1 VQAAKWINE
10 TDELPLKGTPESAVR
25 LNEAL
30 KVIDKALTYDRS
42 FAVAYVEQGRA
53 KKRLSVLKDD
63 AQLLRQALES
73 IEIARTL
80 DPQSD
85 AALYNSA
92 CYKALLRKPID
103 EILGDLCTAVSLNPT
118 LRFSAVK
125 DGDLEWVRNTA
136 NERFDEALRC

>member
-1 VQAAKWINE
+1 MQAAKWINE

-63 AQLLRQALES
+63 AQLLMIHLAACTVRILARLDALS
-73 IEIARTL
+73 
-80 DPQSD
+80 
-85 AALYNSA
+85 
-92 CYKALLRKPID
+92 
-103 EILGDLCTAVSLNPT
+103 
-118 LRFSAVK
+118 
-125 DGDLEWVRNTA
+125 
-136 NERFDEALRC
+136 